1 MKKLFSALDITV
13 TVLTIACL
21 AMAAALAAANPLYL
35 IPVAVIVLVVALTL
49 VLSVRR
55 LRRTLVSLLHGT
67 GYVTSDTGYSLAGL
81 NLPVMVL
88 SGDHILWYN
97 AAFRTDVLADNDAC
111 LLPVSRVLPA
121 FDKKLATSAEGQN
134 LGHEGRRYSVFG
146 CGANAG
152 NGVFIAYF
160 VNDTLLKRQAGEY
173 LATRPSVMMIALDTY
188 DEIIKELKE
197 SERARLLGE
206 IDLILEHFI
215 GATTGFLRRISVS
228 RYIAVVEERHMQEI
242 IKSRFALLDTVRAI
256 GDENNTVTLSIGVG
270 RLGTTLRESE
280 DMAAQALDMAL
291 GRGGDQAAIKS
302 PDGFEFYGGVS
313 RSVEKHSKVRSRIIA
328 TALKDLIAQ
337 SSDVLIMGHKMSD
350 LDAIGAAIGVL
361 RICKICNKPA
371 AIVVD
376 ERKTLAGNL
385 IAEFRAAGI
394 DDFVRPD
401 DAEGAQSKKTLL
413 ILVDTHMQQIL
424 ESRDLYTAA
433 QNIVVIDHHR
443 KGVGHIDNAVIF
455 YHEPAASSASELVS
469 ELLQYI
475 DADKDSRLTP
485 LEAQA
490 LLAGIMLDTRNFSI
504 HTGVRT
510 FEAAAYLRRM
520 GAQTPA
526 VKKLFNSSFES
537 YAYKA
542 QLVTDAEIYLGC
554 AVVIADHLPSELGVV
569 VPQAANDLLTIDGV
583 EASFVAVD
591 NGTVIQISAR
601 SMGEVNVQVILEKL
615 GGGGHLTMAGAQ
627 MKDTT
632 LEDAKNQ
639 LLGAITEYRENQRL
653 ALNAKTV

>member
-1 MKKLFSALDITV
+1 MKKYFSAVDITV
-13 TVLTIACL
+13 TVLAVTCL
-21 AMAAALAAANPLYL
+21 AMAAALVAANPLYL
-35 IPVAVIVLVVALTL
+35 IPVAIIVLVVTL
-49 VLSVRR
+49 LLVFSVTR
-55 LRRTLVSLLHGT
+55 LRRTLASLLHGT
-67 GYVTSDTGYSLAGL
+67 GYTASDTEYSLAGL
-81 NLPVMVL
+81 NLPVVVL
-88 SGDHILWYN
+88 SGDNILWYN
-97 AAFRTDVLADNDAC
+97 AAFRTDVLADSDAC
-111 LLPVSRVLPA
+111 LLPVGRVLPA
-121 FDKKLATSAEGQN
+121 FDKKLAMSPEGQN

-146 CGANAG
+146 CGVSGG
-152 NGVFIAYF
+152 NGIFIAYF
-160 VNDTLLKRQAGEY
+160 VNDTVLKRQAGEY

-197 SERARLLGE
+197 SERARLLGD
-206 IDLILEHFI
+206 IDLVLEQFI

-242 IKSRFALLDTVRAI
+242 IKSRFSLLDTVRAI
-256 GDENNTVTLSIGVG
+256 GEENNTVTLSIGVG
-270 RLGTTLRESE
+270 RLGATLHECE

-291 GRGGDQAAIKS
+291 GRGGDQAAVKS
-302 PDGFEFYGGVS
+302 PDSFEFYGGVS
-313 RSVEKHSKVRSRIIA
+313 RSVEKRSKVRSRIIA

-371 AIVVD
+371 AVVVD

-385 IAEFRAAGI
+385 INEFRAAGI

-401 DAEGAQSKKTLL
+401 DAEGAQNKKTLL
-413 ILVDTHMQQIL
+413 IIVDTHMQQIL

-433 QNIVVIDHHR
+433 QNVVVIDHHR

-469 ELLQYI
+469 ELLQYVE
-475 DADKDSRLTP
+475 ADKDSRLTP

-542 QLVTDAEIYLGC
+542 QLVTDAEIYMGC
-554 AVVIADHLPSELGVV
+554 AVVIADHLPAELGVV

-591 NGTVIQISAR
+591 TGTQIQISAR

-627 MKDTT
+627 LKDTT

-639 LLGAITEYRENQRL
+639 ILSAIAEYRENQRL